1 MNKGRRLISPTQD
14 EIWIVDLSPVVGQ
27 EQGGVR
33 PALIIS
39 EDGFNR
45 SQAELVTI
53 APITTTSRRLI
64 AHVCVDPPEGGL
76 AKPSFIMT
84 DQVRT
89 ISKLRLGQR
98 LGVISPKTR
107 AEVEVRLR
115 IPLAL

>member
-1 MNKGRRLISPTQD
+1 MNKGRRLLSPAQD
-14 EIWIVDLSPVVGQ
+14 EVWIVDLSPVVGH

-53 APITTTSRRLI
+53 APITTTGRRLI
-64 AHVCVDPPEGGL
+64 AHIRVDPPESGL

-89 ISKLRLGQR
+89 ISKLRLRQR

-107 AEVEVRLR
+107 AEVETRLR
-115 IPLAL
+115 IHLAL